1 MKVII
6 EHLDNEIFD
15 WSYIEYRHI
24 SSFVGKKNLIFTNLE
39 RTEDGQNKRIKG
51 YEKLNDL
58 GELKDKNIKELK
70 SEIEKKYG
78 KICLLDPKAKKLL
91 TPKDKKEFGVF
102 LFGGILGDNPPRGR
116 TEKAFGDL
124 FDTNSKRNLGNI
136 QMATNTAVLVT
147 QKIIDEEIAF
157 EKLDFVD
164 EIEIILDEDAD
175 EKQNTENKPRT
186 YSQILPY
193 RYLVIDGKPILPNG
207 LIEYLKEM
215 DE

>member
-6 EHLDNEIFD
+6 EHTDDEVYD

-39 RTEDGQNKRIKG
+39 RKNKKIKG
-51 YEKLNDL
+51 YEKLKDL
-58 GELKDKNIKELK
+58 GEPKENNIKELK
-70 SEIEKKYG
+70 IEIEKKYC
-78 KICLLDPKAKKLL
+78 KICLLDPRAKKTLS
-91 TPKDKKEFGVF
+91 PKDKKEFGIF

-116 TEKAFGDL
+116 TDKAFGNL
-124 FDTNSKRNLGNI
+124 FEEDCKRNLGNV

-147 QKIIDEEIAF
+147 KKIVDEQIDF
-157 EKLDFVD
+157 KKLDFVD
-164 EIEIILDEDAD
+164 EIEIILDQDTD
-175 EKQNTENKPRT
+175 EKGKPRN

-193 RYLVIDGKPILPNG
+193 RYLVIKGEPILPDG
-207 LIEYLKEM
+207 LIEYLKKM

>member
-6 EHLDNEIFD
+6 EHLDDEVFD

-24 SSFVGKKNLIFTNLE
+24 SSFIGKNNLIFTNLE
-39 RTEDGQNKRIKG
+39 RNEDGKKVRIKG
-51 YEKLNDL
+51 YEKLKNI

-78 KICLLDPKAKKLL
+78 KICLLDPKAEKIL
-91 TPKDKKEFGVF
+91 TQKDKKEFGIF

-116 TEKAFGDL
+116 TEKAFRNL
-124 FDTNSKRNLGNI
+124 FEKSRKRNLGKK
-136 QMATNTAVLVT
+136 QMATNTAVFVA
-147 QKIIDEEIAF
+147 QKIIDEEIGF
-157 EKLDFVD
+157 DKLDFVD
-164 EIEIILDEDAD
+164 KIEIVLEEGAD
-175 EKQNTENKPRT
+175 KKGNPRK

-193 RYLVIDGKPILPNG
+193 RYLVEGGKPILPPG

-215 DE
+215 DK